1 MKIYELIA
9 EWEKHAAPKKSARE
23 FTLKL
28 PLYDAARI
36 LALSEMYPAKSEGQ
50 IITELLGAALDELEE
65 SFPYVKGETVIA
77 EDEYKDPIYEDI
89 GLTPLFLRKAQEH
102 VEQLELALQETPA
115 SAQ

>member
-1 MKIYELIA
+1 MKIYELIVD
-9 EWEKHAAPKKSARE
+9 WEKHAAAKKSARE

-36 LALSEMYPAKSEGQ
+36 LALNEMYPAKSEGQ

-89 GLTPLFLRKAQEH
+89 GLTRM
-102 VEQLELALQETPA
+102 ALT
-115 SAQ
+115 